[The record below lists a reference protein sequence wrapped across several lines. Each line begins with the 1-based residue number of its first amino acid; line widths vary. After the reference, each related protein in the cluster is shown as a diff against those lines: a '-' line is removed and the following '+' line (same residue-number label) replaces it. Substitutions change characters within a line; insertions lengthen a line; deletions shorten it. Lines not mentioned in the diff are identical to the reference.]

1 MIRSEYLEELA
12 YVHEFNLDGQ
22 IIRLNGRDIY
32 ALAATLTIHEF
43 KDSGYYQT
51 HTLHS
56 RIQETNYYLNKL
68 PTGKFIQTIIFVCL
82 QRKQSLNDILKEV
95 IFWPELLE
103 RKFDEEESF

>member
-1 MIRSEYLEELA
+1 MIRSEYLEELD
-12 YVHEFNLDGQ
+12 YIHEFNLDGQ
-22 IIRLNGRDIY
+22 IIKLNGRDIY
-32 ALAATLTIHEF
+32 ALAATLTINEF

-56 RIQETNYYLNKL
+56 RIQETNYYLSKL
-68 PTGKFIQTIIFVCL
+68 PTGKLIQTIVYVCI
-82 QRKQSLNDILKEV
+82 QRKQSLKDILKEV